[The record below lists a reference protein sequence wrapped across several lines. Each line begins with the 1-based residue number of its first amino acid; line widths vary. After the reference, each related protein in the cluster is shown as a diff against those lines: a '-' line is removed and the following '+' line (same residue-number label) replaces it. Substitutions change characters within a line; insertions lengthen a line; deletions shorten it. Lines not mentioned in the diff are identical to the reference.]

1 MVGYASI
8 TLAMLSMA
16 TAIGTG
22 IVAYSM
28 YRLLQVYKSRRVEYA
43 LAGFIFLT
51 IAQVLSAAS
60 YLIETARLAYALFV
74 ASTSASLSSYLLI
87 LYSMKPA
94 TGGEAGMPLLLA
106 TGLTIP
112 ALLDAASAVAAA
124 GIAARSMKQARRGF
138 ALISMAHLAR
148 AAAIQAGTVDYLYVL
163 LVGETVRVIA
173 VALLVLYY
181 AGRVLR
187 VAPEV

>member
-16 TAIGTG
+16 AAIGTG

-28 YRLLQVYKSRRVEYA
+28 YRLLQVYRSRRVEYA

-138 ALISMAHLAR
+138 ALIGMAHLAR

-163 LVGETVRVIA
+163 LVGEAVRVVA

-187 VAPEV
+187 VVPEV